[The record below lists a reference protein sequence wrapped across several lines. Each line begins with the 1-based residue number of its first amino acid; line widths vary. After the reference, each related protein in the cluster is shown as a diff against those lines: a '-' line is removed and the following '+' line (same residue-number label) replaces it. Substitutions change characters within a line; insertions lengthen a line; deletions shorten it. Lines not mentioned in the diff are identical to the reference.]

1 MRKSGAIIL
10 GKTNTPEFGFSEG
23 STDNR
28 LGDACRNP
36 WDTTRS
42 TGASSGGNGAALA
55 AGLSPLTTGSDG
67 GGSIR
72 TPSSYCGTYGIK
84 PTLGRVPDFGGVAR
98 PAPNP
103 LSQPGPMT
111 RSVKDAAMLLQALAG
126 HDDRDPITLREQP
139 ADYVA
144 ALDRGIEGMRVAWSP
159 DLGHAAVE
167 PEVVKITAEAARAF
181 EELGATVE
189 EPDIVLEP
197 HKFHPL
203 VLAYCDVAYGFLLE
217 ERREE
222 LTDSM
227 REWLE
232 AADDVTGA
240 DCARSLRYQDELR
253 SQVASLMETYDLL
266 LCPVTPVPAFPL
278 GEPPE
283 EIGGRKVDGVVGL
296 NPFNVFFN
304 LTQQPAASVPCGFTS
319 EGLPVG
325 LHVVGRWG
333 DEVSVLRASAAFE
346 QMRPWA
352 DRLPPVS

>member
-10 GKTNTPEFGFSEG
+10 GKTNTPEFGLSEG

-84 PTLGRVPDFGGVAR
+84 PTLGRVPDFGGMAR

-283 EIGGRKVDGVVGL
+283 EIGGRKVDGVVG
-296 NPFNVFFN
+296 
-304 LTQQPAASVPCGFTS
+304 
-319 EGLPVG
+319 
-325 LHVVGRWG
+325 R
-333 DEVSVLRASAAFE
+333 LR
-346 QMRPWA
+346 Q
-352 DRLPPVS
+352 